1 MMGTILANI
10 IILILI
16 ILSVVCY
23 FRVLLSL
30 FNHMIQNIIPNN
42 SCLIICLNNK
52 EIRNGYNVSDIDL
65 ILS

>member
-1 MMGTILANI
+1 MMSTILANI
-10 IILILI
+10 III

-23 FRVLLSL
+23 FRDLLSI